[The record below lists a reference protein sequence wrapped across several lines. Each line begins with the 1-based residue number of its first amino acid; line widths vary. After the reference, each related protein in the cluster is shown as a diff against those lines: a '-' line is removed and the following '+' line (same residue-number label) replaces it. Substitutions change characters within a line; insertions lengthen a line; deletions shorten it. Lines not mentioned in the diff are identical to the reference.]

1 MSSDVINDSK
11 NKDNTE
17 RFLLLMTPIQ
27 PRIYAYI
34 FSLRPNRT
42 DADDIMQETI
52 TAMWR
57 RFGDYTSGTDFQAWA
72 FTVAKYSVFSYYKK
86 RKNLPH
92 QFNEETMRI
101 LQSKSDRFIETL
113 DTYAES
119 LNDCVKKLP
128 EKDALFLNLR
138 YDQGQTIG
146 NIARRFDVTTR
157 AVYKILSRIHN
168 TLLRC
173 VRRSAGEEAS
183 L

>member
-1 MSSDVINDSK
+1 MPSDAINDSE

-17 RFLLLMTPIQ
+17 RFLSLMTPIQ
-27 PRIYAYI
+27 ARIYAYI
-34 FSLRPNRT
+34 FGLRPNRT

-57 RFGDYTSGTDFQAWA
+57 RFGDYVSGTDFQAWA
-72 FTVAKYSVFSYYKK
+72 FTIAKYSVLSHYKR

-92 QFNEETMRI
+92 QFNEETIRN
-101 LQSKSDRFIETL
+101 LQSKSDYYIDTL
-113 DTYAES
+113 DKYAES
-119 LNDCVKKLP
+119 LHKCVKKLP

-138 YDQGQTIG
+138 YDQGQTIQ
-146 NIARRFDVTTR
+146 NIARRFDVTKR

-168 TLLRC
+168 ILLHC
-173 VRRSAGEEAS
+173 VRQSAREEAA

>member
-1 MSSDVINDSK
+1 MSSDAINDSK

-27 PRIYAYI
+27 ARIYAYI

-42 DADDIMQETI
+42 DVEDIMQETI
-52 TAMWR
+52 TVMWR

-72 FTVAKYSVFSYYKK
+72 ITIAKYCVFSYFK
-86 RKNLPH
+86 RHKNLPH
-92 QFNEETMRI
+92 PFSEEIIPI
-101 LQSKSDRFIETL
+101 LQSKSNQFIDKL

-119 LNDCVKKLP
+119 LNNCVKKLP

-173 VRRSAGEEAS
+173 VRRSVGEEAA